1 MAILE
6 IKEGDTVWVLPSEEM
21 GVTQRIK
28 GKVIRISEFN
38 REFPYTVVVD
48 KELLPNHNREWDL
61 YGESLQ
67 AILKSD
73 EIYKTNF
80 SNNKFM

>member
-28 GKVIRISEFN
+28 GKIIRISEFN
-38 REFPYTVVVD
+38 LEFPYTVVLD

-67 AILKSD
+67 AILKPD

-80 SNNKFM
+80 SNNKFV